1 MRMLTIPLLLL
12 LLLSLFRVQATD
24 EGGQSVNNGGFEEGL
39 KGWASF
45 SYCRQLPLDGAVTS
59 YRSYS
64 GRHSLFTECGTGG
77 EHCFGVGGGARQQ
90 ILLSNASNLRLSY
103 WIYLF
108 GVQAN
113 AWAEIALITD
123 FQFSQNKKTIV
134 YYAAWADNIPIYQD
148 FPLPRMSSK
157 YISNV
162 LLYDL
167 AFDKWNHVER
177 DLTADFEKAFPEVD
191 PLTVQNITI
200 TLLAVTFQRLSL
212 TSKGAF
218 WDDVH
223 LTYNRTPVSAPPP
236 INSPE
241 QLTQRPTRTDQKDSA
256 AVSATAEN
264 SGTSSI
270 MLIVIVVALS
280 TVGAFLLERK
290 RSGSSSG
297 RNPARAIYWEA
308 PHLEQYLDLSS
319 ISVPQLMQNFL
330 ASVFLA
336 VLVFFPFL
344 LWSKIVKISQTMMPY
359 IIPLNNAMTRFV
371 AGIPITG

>member
-1 MRMLTIPLLLL
+1 MYMRMLTIPLLL

-64 GRHSLFTECGTGG
+64 GRHSLLTECGTGG

-113 AWAEIALITD
+113 AWAEIALIAD

-148 FPLPRMSSK
+148 FPLPIMSSK

-162 LLYDL
+162 LLYNL

-191 PLTVQNITI
+191 PLTVQNMTI
-200 TLLAVTFQRLSL
+200 TLLAVTFQRLSF

-218 WDDVH
+218 WDDVN
-223 LTYNRTPVSAPPP
+223 LTYKRTPVPRPPP
-236 INSPE
+236 INSHE

-280 TVGAFLLERK
+280 TAGAFLLERK
-290 RSGSSSG
+290 RSANSSG
-297 RNPARAIYWEA
+297 RNPASRARSIGRLRIW
-308 PHLEQYLDLSS
+308 SS
-319 ISVPQLMQNFL
+319 IWTCQVSLCH
-330 ASVFLA
+330 S
-336 VLVFFPFL
+336 
-344 LWSKIVKISQTMMPY
+344 
-359 IIPLNNAMTRFV
+359 
-371 AGIPITG
+371 